1 MGVHTARYARAVS
14 MYNQARYGGNNA
26 TLTDWAFRA
35 WNWASY
41 MVLDD
46 GLAVVG
52 PAASNNLWCVWLMLS
67 HLVRCHVCK
76 FCLFSRF
83 RIQAAAV
90 MDMMHAMR
98 YIHYWQP
105 VADHLLEFTCAPTA
119 VSFTS
124 KNISYNV
131 SCGAAVETLKVTF
144 DPASV
149 KHTRERRL
157 LRIRRC
163 KWTSDYFTRVTR
175 RHQDYG
181 LAWSPVLSCNLN
193 VRFVTPLRGVTKR
206 RLSYILGFVLK

>member
-1 MGVHTARYARAVS
+1 VSEQAHDHNKMGVHTARYARAVS

-149 KHTRERRL
+149 KAGTKAL
-157 LRIRRC
+157 
-163 KWTSDYFTRVTR
+163 
-175 RHQDYG
+175 
-181 LAWSPVLSCNLN
+181 
-193 VRFVTPLRGVTKR
+193 KR
-206 RLSYILGFVLK
+206 RNAPTMATQNIQGSEDYYEFDAASGLLTISHASQGGIRIMG